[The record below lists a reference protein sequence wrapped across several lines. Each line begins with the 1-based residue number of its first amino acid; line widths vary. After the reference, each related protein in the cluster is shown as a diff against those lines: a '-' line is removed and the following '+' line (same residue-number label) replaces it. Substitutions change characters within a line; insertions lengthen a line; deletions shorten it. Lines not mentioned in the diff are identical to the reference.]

1 MVQSTYGCFTCS
13 CMRPRYKRLVDN
25 IFPANP
31 QDGLVKTNMEKLT
44 FYSLSSPEK
53 LDRIGEYIFQRA
65 SRDISRKKTC
75 YVIIAMEAMDQLL
88 SACHSQ
94 TLNLF
99 VESFLRMVQKL
110 LESTE
115 PDLQVLATNSFVKF
129 ANIEEDTPSYHRRYD
144 FFVSKFSSMCHNNA
158 TDIQVRKTLRLAGIR
173 GLQGVIRKTVSDD
186 LVENIWEPV
195 HMDKILPSLLF
206 NMQESERYPEVVG
219 CCSLLPCHNKLI
231 QGVVSL
237 TGVHQGTYYKG
248 GNGTRDDRDPNE
260 PGVLADTCIRELVGR
275 ASFGHVGSLL
285 RPVLRHLDQHSLWV
299 PNEFA
304 VHTFRIIMSSIQTQ
318 YSYAVVENLMS
329 HLDSNINSSAKI
341 RTSIVN
347 VLSKIIAISAE
358 ESVGPSVLEIINSLV
373 GHLKNSVTK
382 REDFG
387 EEIYREALIS
397 CLGEFSA
404 HLPDYQKVEIMV
416 FIVSKVPVGD
426 VSGPEKLLQEML
438 LKSLLIISKK
448 YTNVSMTTTFPVLLL
463 EPMLRLCGNL
473 EMTTLVQGVFHTLL
487 DRQGNLEKLRRPRI
501 YPMHLKTEPC
511 SRADTVFIRKYG
523 EDIYGRILDAMSLP
537 GNSLRTYSSLY
548 TTLALVAIELISL
561 STITSYL
568 TAVYSIQEVAT
579 TQAGLSTKQK
589 FHLHAICITLLHLIL
604 SILQIQPLGDYCDK
618 VIEQRKN
625 RAPYLLPDL
634 KEDYGNISSEIEPD
648 LLLDQNKVES
658 MLRESGL
665 DTGVLTRA
673 LTHRHSWVENTS
685 VSMKGSVTDL
695 NNLDLDSANSTPG
708 LQRKYPEEELS
719 FEAMKRILSDN
730 NEQRKAENRRKQAE
744 LCLAFRTTAFSEIV
758 NNNTVKDEDT
768 LQTKLM
774 ELLQKNLPPVNPLPL
789 QTDGPIYEVLF
800 PELFAY

>member
-1 MVQSTYGCFTCS
+1 
-13 CMRPRYKRLVDN
+13 MRPRYKRLVDN

-31 QDGLVKTNMEKLT
+31 QDGLVKNNMEKLT

-110 LESTE
+110 LESSE
-115 PDLQVLATNSFVKF
+115 PDLLVLATNSFVKF

-206 NMQESERYPEVVG
+206 NMQESE
-219 CCSLLPCHNKLI
+219 
-231 QGVVSL
+231 
-237 TGVHQGTYYKG
+237 YYKG

-473 EMTTLVQGVFHTLL
+473 EMTTLVHGVFHALL

-511 SRADTVFIRKYG
+511 SRADTAFIRKYG

-579 TQAGLSTKQK
+579 TQATLSTKQK
-589 FHLHAICITLLHLIL
+589 FHLHSICITLLHLIL

-618 VIEQRKN
+618 IIEQRKS
-625 RAPYLLPDL
+625 RAPHLLPEL
-634 KEDYGNISSEIEPD
+634 KEDYGSVSPDIEPE
-648 LLLDQNKVES
+648 LLLDQNKLES

-744 LCLAFRTTAFSEIV
+744 LCLAFRTTAFSEII

-789 QTDGPIYEVLF
+789 QTDEIGRAHV
-800 PELFAY
+800 

>member
-1 MVQSTYGCFTCS
+1 
-13 CMRPRYKRLVDN
+13 MRPRYKRLVDN
-25 IFPANP
+25 IFPPNP
-31 QDGLVKTNMEKLT
+31 QDGLVKNNMEKLT

-53 LDRIGEYIFQRA
+53 LDRIGEYLFQRA
-65 SRDISRKKTC
+65 SRDISRKRTG

-144 FFVSKFSSMCHNNA
+144 FFVSKFSSMCHNGA
-158 TDIQVRKTLRLAGIR
+158 SDLQVRKTLRLAGIR

-206 NMQESERYPEVVG
+206 NMQESE
-219 CCSLLPCHNKLI
+219 
-231 QGVVSL
+231 
-237 TGVHQGTYYKG
+237 YYK
-248 GNGTRDDRDPNE
+248 NCDAVKEEKKDPNE

-275 ASFGHVGSLL
+275 AAFGNVGSLL
-285 RPVLRHLDQHSLWV
+285 KPVLRHLDQHGLWV

-304 VHTFRIIMSSIQTQ
+304 VHTFRIIISSIQTQ

-329 HLDSNINSSAKI
+329 HLDSNINSTAKI
-341 RTSIVN
+341 RTSIVS
-347 VLSKIIAISAE
+347 VLSKIIATSAE

-426 VSGPEKLLQEML
+426 LVGPEKLLQEML

-448 YTNVSMTTTFPVLLL
+448 YTNISMTTTFPSLLL
-463 EPMLRLCGNL
+463 EPLLRLCGNL
-473 EMTTLVQGVFHTLL
+473 EMCLLVQGIFHTLL
-487 DRQGNLEKLRRPRI
+487 DRHGNTEKLRRPRM
-501 YPMHLKTEPC
+501 PAVQLKTEPC

-523 EDIYGRILDAMSLP
+523 EEIYSRLLDAMTLQ
-537 GNSLRTYSSLY
+537 GNTLRTYSSFY
-548 TTLALVAIELISL
+548 TTLALVAVELISL
-561 STITSYL
+561 STITAYL
-568 TAVYSIQEVAT
+568 TAVYSVQEVAV
-579 TQAGLSTKQK
+579 TQTGLTNKQK
-589 FHLHAICITLLHLIL
+589 FHLHAICITLLNLVL
-604 SILQIQPLGDYCDK
+604 NILQIQPLGDYCDK
-618 VIEQRKN
+618 IIEQRRN
-625 RAPYLLPDL
+625 QAPHLLPDL
-634 KEDYGNISSEIEPD
+634 KEDYGNVSSEIDPE
-648 LLLDQNKVES
+648 LLLDQNKLET

-665 DTGVLTRA
+665 DTGVLTRT

-708 LQRKYPEEELS
+708 LQRKYPEEEIS
-719 FEAMKRILSDN
+719 FEAMKRILSEN
-730 NEQRKAENRRKQAE
+730 NEHKKAEERRKQAE
-744 LCLAFRTTAFSEIV
+744 ICLAFRTTPFSEIV
-758 NNNTVKDEDT
+758 SNNTVKDEDT

-774 ELLQKNLPPVNPLPL
+774 ELLQKNLPPVTQLPV
-789 QTDGPIYEVLF
+789 QSEGPIYEVLF